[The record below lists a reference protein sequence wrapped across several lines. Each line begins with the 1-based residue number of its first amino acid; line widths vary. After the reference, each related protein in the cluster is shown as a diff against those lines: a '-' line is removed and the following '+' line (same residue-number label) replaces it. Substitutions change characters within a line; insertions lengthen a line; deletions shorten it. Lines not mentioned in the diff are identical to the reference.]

1 MTEPLSPGL
10 RSVLVTVLDLL
21 VANDVPGIGVDIE
34 NHSRWETGDL
44 RLDALFTPAERA
56 RCEQLARPA
65 AQLAGTWSAKEAA
78 VKAMSPFVTLSL
90 RDVEIVHEPDG
101 RPAIRILAPGLQEH
115 GGRVRVSISRT
126 EQVSVAVAI
135 YLPPAAVAVDGAP
148 AGDVTPD

>member
-1 MTEPLSPGL
+1 VTEPLRPDL
-10 RSVLVTVLDLL
+10 RSVLAEMLEGL
-21 VANDVPGIGVDIE
+21 VSDDTPGIGVDIE
-34 NHSRWETGDL
+34 NHVRWETNDL

-56 RCEQLARPA
+56 RCATLASPA

-135 YLPPAAVAVDGAP
+135 YLPPAAVAVERTP
-148 AGDVTPD
+148 ARDITPD